1 MQIDNYK
8 QKRRANHPPLFA
20 ILLRFYF
27 VYHSA
32 RIVSIHF
39 IEAGSNLFRIAIQ
52 SAVYGETLEEQDEI
66 ESKKHS
72 TTKYF

>member
-20 ILLRFYF
+20 ILLEFYF
-27 VYHSA
+27 VYRSA

-39 IEAGSNLFRIAIQ
+39 IEVGSNLFRIAMQ
-52 SAVYGETLEEQDEI
+52 SAFYGETLEE
-66 ESKKHS
+66 
-72 TTKYF
+72 

>member
-8 QKRRANHPPLFA
+8 QKRRANHPALFA

-27 VYHSA
+27 VYRSA

-39 IEAGSNLFRIAIQ
+39 IEVGSNL
-52 SAVYGETLEEQDEI
+52 LE
-66 ESKKHS
+66 
-72 TTKYF
+72 